1 MKATVNLNQV
11 LQGGLA
17 GLVAWLFKTVN
28 DLQQEV
34 ATLNAQVTN
43 ANERLAEV
51 LTVISGISGEIT
63 EIIWRIGGGGS
74 LSLFYQSEAE
84 NPSITE
90 TPAGD
95 PINLIDEKFI
105 PADGIMLIAAHE
117 SRHRTFTEWI
127 DGSVI
132 NEIEPENRDIELDIY
147 NSENPNQ
154 PTYSQEFLDTYRKA
168 QIERNRRI
176 TCVCIGIIFLL
187 I

>member
-63 EIIWRIGGGGS
+63 EIIWRIGG
-74 LSLFYQSEAE
+74 
-84 NPSITE
+84 
-90 TPAGD
+90 
-95 PINLIDEKFI
+95 
-105 PADGIMLIAAHE
+105 
-117 SRHRTFTEWI
+117 
-127 DGSVI
+127 
-132 NEIEPENRDIELDIY
+132 
-147 NSENPNQ
+147 
-154 PTYSQEFLDTYRKA
+154 
-168 QIERNRRI
+168 
-176 TCVCIGIIFLL
+176 
-187 I
+187 